1 MGLVTLPERGLSIW
15 RNAIRRDGRRIDR
28 TSTIWDSKVTTEELP
43 RAGRREWIGLA
54 VLALPTLLMAL
65 DVSVLYLALP
75 HLSEDLGASSIQQL
89 WIMDIYEFMLAG
101 FLVTMGTLGDR
112 IGRRKLLLFG
122 AAAFSVASVIAAY
135 SRTPEML
142 IAARAVLGV
151 AGATLMPSTLAL
163 ISNMFKQPRQRGI
176 AIAVWMNC
184 FMVGMV
190 TGPLVGGALLE
201 KFWWGSVFL
210 LGIPVMV
217 LLLIVGPI
225 LLPEYRD
232 PNAGKLDFAS
242 VGLYLLAV
250 LPIIYGIKVLAKD
263 GWRILPL
270 LTILVGGLFALRFVR
285 RQRELE
291 NPLLDLRLFGNRS
304 FSATLVILLVIAVIM
319 GGIGLL
325 VPQYLQLVAG
335 LSPLRSG
342 FWMVPQM
349 LGMVVGST
357 VATAIAPRIR
367 PAYTITLGLVIAAV
381 GMAVI
386 TQAPSVGGVLM
397 LTVGFVAAT
406 IGISPAVV
414 LGTDLVVGSAPV
426 EKAGSAASTSET
438 ANHLG
443 IALGVSV
450 LGSVSAAIYHHQIAV
465 PAELPVSSVETA
477 RESIAGA
484 VTVAQHLSGGLDAQ
498 VLGTARDAF
507 TLGLHVASAIGAL
520 GFLALAVVTITLLR
534 HVEPAGARTGNQGN
548 SVPVA
553 A

>member
-1 MGLVTLPERGLSIW
+1 V
-15 RNAIRRDGRRIDR
+15 
-28 TSTIWDSKVTTEELP
+28 STEDLP
-43 RAGRREWIGLA
+43 RATRREWIGLA
-54 VLALPTLLMAL
+54 ALALPTLLMSL

-75 HLSEDLGASSIQQL
+75 HLSEDLGATSIQQL

-101 FLVTMGTLGDR
+101 LLVTMGTLGDR
-112 IGRRKLLLFG
+112 IGRRKLLLIG
-122 AAAFSVASVIAAY
+122 AAGFSVASVMAAY
-135 SRTPEML
+135 SRSPEML
-142 IAARAVLGV
+142 IAARAVLGI

-190 TGPLVGGALLE
+190 TGPLVGGAMLE

-210 LGIPVMV
+210 LGVPVMV

-232 PNAGKLDFAS
+232 ANAGKLDFAS

-250 LPIIYGIKVLAKD
+250 LPIIYGVKVLAKD
-263 GWRILPL
+263 GWHTLPA
-270 LTILVGGLFALRFVR
+270 LTILVGGLFAWRFVR

-291 NPLLDLRLFGNRS
+291 HPLLDLRLFGNRG
-304 FSATLVILLVIAVIM
+304 FSATLTILLVIAVIM
-319 GGIGLL
+319 GGVGLL

-357 VATAIAPRIR
+357 VATAIAPKIR
-367 PAYTITLGLVIAAV
+367 PAYTITLGLVIAAL
-381 GMAVI
+381 GMALM
-386 TQAPSVGGVLM
+386 TQAPSVGGVLV
-397 LTVGFVAAT
+397 LTIGFVAAT
-406 IGISPAVV
+406 VGISPSVV

-443 IALGVSV
+443 IALGVAV
-450 LGSVSAAIYHHQIAV
+450 LGSASAAIYHHQIAV
-465 PAELPVSSVETA
+465 PAELPVSAVEAA
-477 RESIAGA
+477 RESLAGA
-484 VTVAQHLSGGLDAQ
+484 VGVAQHLGGGLDAQ

-507 TLGLHVASAIGAL
+507 TVGLHVAAGIGAV
-520 GFLALAVVTITLLR
+520 GFLVLAVVAITLLR
-534 HVEPAGARTGNQGN
+534 QVRPAGEKSGSEGN
-548 SVPVA
+548 SIPA
-553 A
+553 AA